1 MKLLKVQALRGP
13 NIWANFEVLEAQ
25 VDLEELKES
34 PSDSIPGFNER
45 LMSWLPTMIEHRCG
59 IGERGG
65 FFQRLRNG
73 TYPAHILE
81 HVTIEL
87 QRLGGIDVGFGK
99 ARGIDEDKGLYYVIV
114 QYEDEEFARECLRT
128 ALELLLAAVYDRP
141 FDVPAEVAR
150 LRSLCQKICL
160 GPSTDAICTA
170 AYYRGIPYRRLND
183 GSLVQLGYGSKQ
195 RRIWAASSD
204 NASAIAEAIAKDK
217 ELTKTL
223 LRSVGVPVP
232 TGRTVASADEAW
244 AAAQE
249 IGLPVVVKPQ
259 YGNHGRGV
267 ATNLMSETQVRA
279 AYAAAREEDRTILV
293 ESFAP
298 GLDHRILVVGDKVVA
313 AARREPAKVMGDGE
327 HTVAQLIEITNRD
340 PRRGEDHGTSLSKIE
355 LDAIALGVLA
365 EQGLNADSTP
375 RRGQTVF
382 IRRNGNLSTGGTATD
397 VTDLVHP
404 EIAAKAVDAA
414 RIVGLDIAGVD
425 VVVEDISR
433 PLEEQGGAV
442 VEINAGPGLRMHL
455 DPSEGKPRPVGEAI
469 VDMLFEPGND
479 GRIPIVA
486 VTGVNGKTTTTRF
499 IAHLLKLNGLCVG
512 MTCTD
517 GIYVGDRRID
527 DGDCSGPK
535 SARAVL
541 LNPAVDAAVLET
553 ARGGIVREGLGFD
566 KCDVAV
572 VTNIGEGDHLGI
584 SGIDTLE
591 KLAQVKRCIVEVVQ
605 RDTGTAVLNAADPLV
620 VEMAEYSKGKVL
632 WFALDGDRE
641 EIVKH
646 RASGGRAVFVRDGFV
661 VLAEGPREERLI
673 EVDRLPLTH
682 HGRVKFMVENALAS
696 VGAAWSL
703 GLSLDLIRRGLES
716 FCANQQMIPG
726 RFNLLEIRGATV
738 IVDYGHNVSAL
749 AALLEVIDTLPHSRR
764 SVVYSAAGDRRDAD
778 MLDQARLLGSAFD
791 RVYLYEDH
799 YLRGR
804 AEGEILR
811 ILRDGLV
818 GAPRTSEIE
827 EFRGNINAIRR
838 ALEAAQPGELLLLQA
853 DVIDETI
860 DFLREY
866 LAALPG
872 AEGRTSAVDAP
883 AGLGHRAL
891 ASAEVLL

>member
-45 LMSWLPTMIEHRCG
+45 LMAWLPTMIEHRCS

-99 ARGIDEDKGLYYVIV
+99 ARGIDEEKGLYYVIV
-114 QYEDEEFARECLRT
+114 QYEDEDFARECLRT
-128 ALELLLAAVYDRP
+128 ALELYLAAVYDRP
-141 FDVPAEVAR
+141 FDVQAEIAR

-160 GPSTDAICTA
+160 GPSTDSIVTA

-232 TGRTVASADEAW
+232 TGRSVENADDAW

-267 ATNLMSETQVRA
+267 ATNLMSEAQVRA
-279 AYAAAREEDRTILV
+279 AFNAAREEDRTILV

-313 AARREPAKVMGDGE
+313 AARREPAKVIGDGQ
-327 HTVAQLIEITNRD
+327 HTVAQLIEIVNQD

-355 LDAIALGVLA
+355 IDAVALGVLA
-365 EQGLNADSTP
+365 EQGLTTESTP
-375 RRGQTVF
+375 PAGKTVF

-397 VTDLVHP
+397 VTDMVHP
-404 EIAAKAVDAA
+404 DVAAKAVDAA

-455 DPSEGKPRPVGEAI
+455 DPSEGTPRPVGEAI

-479 GRIPIVA
+479 GRIPVVA

-499 IAHLLKLNGLCVG
+499 IAHFLKLEGLCVG

-535 SARAVL
+535 SAKAVL
-541 LNPAVDAAVLET
+541 LNPAVEAAVLET

-584 SGIDTLE
+584 GGIDTLE
-591 KLAQVKRCIVEVVQ
+591 KLAQVKRCIVDVVK

-620 VEMAEYSKGKVL
+620 VEMAEHCKGKVL
-632 WFALDGDRE
+632 WFALDGNRP
-641 EIVKH
+641 EIVAH
-646 RASGGRAVFVRDGFV
+646 REAGGRAVFVRDGFV
-661 VLAEGPREERLI
+661 ILAEGSREERFI
-673 EVDRLPLTH
+673 EVARLPLTH

-703 GLSLDLIRRGLES
+703 GLSLDLIRRGLET

-749 AALLEVIDTLPHSRR
+749 SALLEVIETLPHTRR
-764 SVVYSAAGDRRDAD
+764 SAVYSAAGDRRDAD
-778 MLDQARLLGSAFD
+778 MLEQAKLLGSAFD

-811 ILRDGLV
+811 ILREGLA
-818 GAPRTSEIE
+818 GATRTQLIE
-827 EFRGNINAIRR
+827 EYRGNINAIRR
-838 ALEAAQPGELLLLQA
+838 ALEVAEPGDLLLLQA

-860 DFLREY
+860 EFLREY
-866 LAALPG
+866 LAAMPG
-872 AEGRTSAVDAP
+872 AEQRASAVDAP

-891 ASAEVLL
+891 ANAEVLL